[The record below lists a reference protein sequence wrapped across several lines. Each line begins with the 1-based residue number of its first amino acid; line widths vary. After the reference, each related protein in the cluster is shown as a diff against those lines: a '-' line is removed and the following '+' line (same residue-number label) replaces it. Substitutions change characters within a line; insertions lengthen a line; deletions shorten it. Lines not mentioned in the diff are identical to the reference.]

1 MKTNKGMGLSKK
13 YINIH
18 KLIKASDSKFLKRLP
33 DFAIYMVKLI
43 IRQNEI
49 NRILSVYAN
58 FEGVDFLPKI
68 IDELNVKVEIV
79 GKENLPENGRCFFVA
94 NHPFGFVDG
103 LILTSTVGEKY
114 GDFRAIGNDVFRLIP
129 HLKGNIA
136 AVNVFG
142 TNSREYVIEL
152 ERVFSSDIP
161 ITHFPAGLVSRI
173 KKGKVEDSDWQKGF
187 IKKAVANQRNVVPF
201 YFYGRNSLLF
211 YFIYIARK
219 TIGISKTMELV
230 LLPHELFNKRNKTI
244 RVKIGKPISYST
256 FDKSKSHYDW
266 AQFVKKQV
274 YNLKN
279 AI

>member
-1 MKTNKGMGLSKK
+1 MDLSKE

-18 KLIKASDSKFLKRLP
+18 KLIKASDSKLLKRLP
-33 DFAIYMVKLI
+33 DLVISLIKLI

-58 FEGVDFLPKI
+58 FEGVDFLTKI
-68 IDELNVKVEIV
+68 IKELNIKVEIE
-79 GKENLPENGRCFFVA
+79 GIENLPDNGKCFFVA

-103 LILTSTVGEKY
+103 LILTSTVANKY
-114 GDFRAIGNDVFRLIP
+114 GDFKAIGNNVFMHIP

-142 TNSREYVIEL
+142 TNSKKYVIEL
-152 ERVFSSDIP
+152 ERVFNSDIP

-173 KKGKVEDSDWQKGF
+173 KKGKVEDRDWQKSF
-187 IKKAVANQRNVVPF
+187 IKKAVASQRNVVPF

-219 TIGISKTMELV
+219 TFGISKTLELV

-244 RVKIGKPISYST
+244 RVKIGKPISYNT
-256 FDKSKSHYDW
+256 FDMSRSHHDW

>member
-1 MKTNKGMGLSKK
+1 MDLSKK

-33 DFAIYMVKLI
+33 DFAIYLVKLI

-49 NRILSVYAN
+49 NRILSGYAN

-68 IDELNVKVEIV
+68 IDELNIKVEIV

-103 LILTSTVGEKY
+103 LILTNTVANKY

-142 TNSREYVIEL
+142 TNSREYILEL
-152 ERVFSSDIP
+152 EKLFKSDIP

-201 YFYGRNSLLF
+201 YFHGRNSLLF

-219 TIGISKTMELV
+219 TFGISKTLELV

-244 RVKIGKPISYST
+244 RVKIGKPISYSA
-256 FDKSKSHYDW
+256 FDMSRSHYDW
-266 AQFVKKQV
+266 AQFVKKQA

-279 AI
+279 SI

>member
-1 MKTNKGMGLSKK
+1 MQTTRE

-33 DFAIYMVKLI
+33 DFAIYLVKLI

-68 IDELNVKVEIV
+68 IDELNIKVEIV

-103 LILTSTVGEKY
+103 LILTNTVGEKY
-114 GDFRAIGNDVFRLIP
+114 GDFRAIGNNVFMLIP

-142 TNSREYVIEL
+142 TNSREYILEL
-152 ERVFSSDIP
+152 ERVFNSDIP

-187 IKKAVANQRNVVPF
+187 IKKAVAYQRNVVPF

-219 TIGISKTMELV
+219 TFGISKTLELV

-256 FDKSKSHYDW
+256 FDMSRSHYDW
-266 AQFVKKQV
+266 TQFVKKQV
-274 YNLKN
+274 YNLKD
-279 AI
+279 IK

>member
-1 MKTNKGMGLSKK
+1 MQATRE

-33 DFAIYMVKLI
+33 DFAIYLIKLI

-58 FEGVDFLPKI
+58 FKGVDFLSKI
-68 IDELNVKVEIV
+68 IDELNIKVEIV

-114 GDFRAIGNDVFRLIP
+114 GDFRAIGNNVFMLIP

-142 TNSREYVIEL
+142 TNSRKYVLEL
-152 ERVFSSDIP
+152 ERVFNSDIP
-161 ITHFPAGLVSRI
+161 ITHFPTGLVSRI
-173 KKGKVEDSDWQKGF
+173 KKGKVEDRDWQKSF
-187 IKKAVANQRNVVPF
+187 IKKAVASQRNIVPF

-211 YFIYIARK
+211 YFIYIGRK
-219 TIGISKTMELV
+219 TFGISKTLELV
-230 LLPHELFNKRNKTI
+230 LLPHEIFNKRNKTI

-256 FDKSKSHYDW
+256 FDMSKTHYDW

-279 AI
+279 VK

>member
-1 MKTNKGMGLSKK
+1 ME
-13 YINIH
+13 YININ
-18 KLIKASDSKFLKRLP
+18 KQIKESSSKFLKKLP
-33 DFAIYMVKLI
+33 CFFVNWIKII
-43 IRQNEI
+43 IRQ
-49 NRILSVYAN
+49 
-58 FEGVDFLPKI
+58 
-68 IDELNVKVEIV
+68 DELNFILAKYSKYEGVRFLAKIVKELNIKVEIE
-79 GKENLPENGRCFFVA
+79 GIENLPDNGRCFFVA

-103 LILTSTVGEKY
+103 LILTSTVANKY
-114 GDFRAIGNDVFRLIP
+114 GDFKAIGNNVFMLIP

-142 TNSREYVIEL
+142 TNSREYVLEL
-152 ERVFSSDIP
+152 DRVFNSDIP

-187 IKKAVANQRNVVPF
+187 IKKEVANQRNVVPF
-201 YFYGRNSLLF
+201 YFFGRNSLLF
-211 YFIYIARK
+211 YFIYITRK
-219 TIGISKTMELV
+219 TFGISKTLELV

-256 FDKSKSHYDW
+256 FDMSNSHHDW
-266 AQFVKKQV
+266 VQFVKKQV

>member
-1 MKTNKGMGLSKK
+1 MDLSKK

-33 DFAIYMVKLI
+33 DFAVYLVKLI

-49 NRILSVYAN
+49 NRILSGYAN

-68 IDELNVKVEIV
+68 IDELNIKVEIV

-103 LILTSTVGEKY
+103 LILTNTVGEKY
-114 GDFRAIGNDVFRLIP
+114 GDFRAIGNDVFMLIP

-142 TNSREYVIEL
+142 TNSREYILEL
-152 ERVFSSDIP
+152 EKLFKSDIP

-173 KKGKVEDSDWQKGF
+173 KKGKVEDSDWQKAF

-219 TIGISKTMELV
+219 TFGISKTLELV

-244 RVKIGKPISYST
+244 RVKIGKPISYSA
-256 FDKSKSHYDW
+256 FDMSRSHYDW

-279 AI
+279 SI

>member
-1 MKTNKGMGLSKK
+1 MVME
-13 YINIH
+13 YININ
-18 KLIKASDSKFLKRLP
+18 KQIKESSSKFLKKLP
-33 DFAIYMVKLI
+33 CFFVNWIKII
-43 IRQNEI
+43 IRQ
-49 NRILSVYAN
+49 
-58 FEGVDFLPKI
+58 
-68 IDELNVKVEIV
+68 DELNFILAKYSKYEGVRFLAKIVKELNIKVEIE
-79 GKENLPENGRCFFVA
+79 GIENLPDNGRCFFVA

-103 LILTSTVGEKY
+103 LILTSTVANKY
-114 GDFRAIGNDVFRLIP
+114 GDFKAIGNNVFMLIP

-142 TNSREYVIEL
+142 TNSREYVLEL
-152 ERVFSSDIP
+152 DRVFNSDIP

-173 KKGKVEDSDWQKGF
+173 KKGKVEDRDWQKAF

-219 TIGISKTMELV
+219 TFGISKTLELV

-244 RVKIGKPISYST
+244 RVKIGKPISYNT
-256 FDKSKSHYDW
+256 FDMSRSHHDW

>member
-1 MKTNKGMGLSKK
+1 MNLSKE

-18 KLIKASDSKFLKRLP
+18 KLIKASDSKLLKRLP
-33 DFAIYMVKLI
+33 DFAIYLIKLI

-49 NRILSVYAN
+49 NRILSVYTN
-58 FEGVDFLPKI
+58 FEGVDLLPKI
-68 IDELNVKVEIV
+68 IDELNIKVEIV

-103 LILTSTVGEKY
+103 LILTSLVANKY
-114 GDFRAIGNDVFRLIP
+114 GDFRAIGNNVFMLIP

-142 TNSREYVIEL
+142 TNSREYVLEL
-152 ERVFSSDIP
+152 ERVFNSDIP

-187 IKKAVANQRNVVPF
+187 IKKEVANQRNVVPF
-201 YFYGRNSLLF
+201 YFFGRNSLLF
-211 YFIYIARK
+211 YFIYITRK
-219 TIGISKTMELV
+219 TFGISKTLELV

-244 RVKIGKPISYST
+244 RVKIGKPISCST
-256 FDKSKSHYDW
+256 FDMSNSHHDRV
-266 AQFVKKQV
+266 QFIKKQV

>member
-1 MKTNKGMGLSKK
+1 MDLSKK

-33 DFAIYMVKLI
+33 DFAIYLVKLI

-49 NRILSVYAN
+49 NRILSGYAN

-68 IDELNVKVEIV
+68 IDELNIKVEIV

-103 LILTSTVGEKY
+103 LILTNTVGEKY
-114 GDFRAIGNDVFRLIP
+114 GDFRAIGNDVFMLIP

-142 TNSREYVIEL
+142 TNSREYILEL
-152 ERVFSSDIP
+152 EKLFKSDIP
-161 ITHFPAGLVSRI
+161 ITHFPAGIVSRI
-173 KKGKVEDSDWQKGF
+173 KKGKVEDSDWQKAF

-219 TIGISKTMELV
+219 TFGISKTLELV

-244 RVKIGKPISYST
+244 RVKIGKPISYSA
-256 FDKSKSHYDW
+256 FDMSRSHYDW

-279 AI
+279 SI

>member
-1 MKTNKGMGLSKK
+1 MDLSKE

-18 KLIKASDSKFLKRLP
+18 KLIKASDSKLLKRLP
-33 DFAIYMVKLI
+33 DFVIYLITLI

-68 IDELNVKVEIV
+68 IDELNIKVEIV

-103 LILTSTVGEKY
+103 LILTNTVANKY
-114 GDFRAIGNDVFRLIP
+114 GDFRAIGNNIFMLIP

-142 TNSREYVIEL
+142 TNSREYVLEL
-152 ERVFSSDIP
+152 DRVFNSDIP
-161 ITHFPAGLVSRI
+161 ITHFPAGIVSRV
-173 KKGKVEDSDWQKGF
+173 KKGKVEDRDWPKGF
-187 IKKAVANQRNVVPF
+187 IKKAVACRRNVVPF

-219 TIGISKTMELV
+219 TFGISKNLELV

-256 FDKSKSHYDW
+256 FDMSRSPHDW

>member
-1 MKTNKGMGLSKK
+1 MVLE
-13 YINIH
+13 YININ
-18 KLIKASDSKFLKRLP
+18 KQIKESSSKFLKKLP
-33 DFAIYMVKLI
+33 CFFVNWI
-43 IRQNEI
+43 
-49 NRILSVYAN
+49 
-58 FEGVDFLPKI
+58 KI
-68 IDELNVKVEIV
+68 IIWQDELNFILTKYSKYEGISFLAKLTKELNIKVEIE
-79 GKENLPENGRCFFVA
+79 GIENLPDNGRCFFVA

-103 LILTSTVGEKY
+103 LILTNTVGEKY
-114 GDFRAIGNDVFRLIP
+114 GDFKAIGNNIFMLIP

-142 TNSREYVIEL
+142 TNSREYILEL
-152 ERVFSSDIP
+152 EKLFKSDIP
-161 ITHFPAGLVSRI
+161 VTHFPAGIVSRI
-173 KKGKVEDSDWQKGF
+173 KKGKVEDSNWEKGF
-187 IKKAVANQRNVVPF
+187 IKKAIAYQRNVVPF

-219 TIGISKTMELV
+219 TFGISKILELV

-244 RVKIGKPISYST
+244 KVKIGKPISYNT
-256 FDKSKSHYDW
+256 FDMSRSHHDW

>member
-1 MKTNKGMGLSKK
+1 MDLSKE

-18 KLIKASDSKFLKRLP
+18 KLIKASDSKLLKRLP
-33 DFAIYMVKLI
+33 DLVISLIKLI

-58 FEGVDFLPKI
+58 FEGVDFLTKI
-68 IDELNVKVEIV
+68 IKELNIKVEIE
-79 GKENLPENGRCFFVA
+79 GIENLPDNGKCFFVA

-103 LILTSTVGEKY
+103 LILTSTVANKY
-114 GDFRAIGNDVFRLIP
+114 GDFKAIGNNVFMHIP

-142 TNSREYVIEL
+142 TNSKKYVIEL
-152 ERVFSSDIP
+152 ERVFNSDIP

-173 KKGKVEDSDWQKGF
+173 KKGKVEDRDWQKSF
-187 IKKAVANQRNVVPF
+187 IKKAVASQRNVVPF

-219 TIGISKTMELV
+219 TFGISKTLELV

-244 RVKIGKPISYST
+244 RVKIGKPISYRT
-256 FDKSKSHYDW
+256 FDMSRSHHDW

>member
-1 MKTNKGMGLSKK
+1 ME
-13 YINIH
+13 YININ
-18 KLIKASDSKFLKRLP
+18 KQIKESSSKFLKKLP
-33 DFAIYMVKLI
+33 CFFVNWIKII
-43 IRQNEI
+43 IRQ
-49 NRILSVYAN
+49 
-58 FEGVDFLPKI
+58 
-68 IDELNVKVEIV
+68 DELNFILAKYSKYEGVRFLAKIVKELNIKVEIE
-79 GKENLPENGRCFFVA
+79 GIENLPDNGRCFFVA

-103 LILTSTVGEKY
+103 LILTSTVANKY
-114 GDFRAIGNDVFRLIP
+114 GDFKAIGNNVFMLIP

-142 TNSREYVIEL
+142 TNSREYVLEL
-152 ERVFSSDIP
+152 DRVFNSDIP

-173 KKGKVEDSDWQKGF
+173 KKGKVEDRDWQKGF
-187 IKKAVANQRNVVPF
+187 IKKAVVYQRNVVPF

-219 TIGISKTMELV
+219 TFGISKTLELV

-244 RVKIGKPISYST
+244 RVKIGKPISYRT
-256 FDKSKSHYDW
+256 FDISRSHHDW

>member
-1 MKTNKGMGLSKK
+1 MQTTRE

-33 DFAIYMVKLI
+33 DFAIYLVKLI

-68 IDELNVKVEIV
+68 IDELNIKVEIV

-103 LILTSTVGEKY
+103 LILTNTVGEKY
-114 GDFRAIGNDVFRLIP
+114 GDFRAIGNNVFMLIP

-142 TNSREYVIEL
+142 TNSREYILEL
-152 ERVFSSDIP
+152 ERVFNSDIP
-161 ITHFPAGLVSRI
+161 ITHFPAGIVSRI
-173 KKGKVEDSDWQKGF
+173 KKGKVEDSDWQKAF
-187 IKKAVANQRNVVPF
+187 IKKAVAYQRNVVPF
-201 YFYGRNSLLF
+201 YFFGRNSLLF

-219 TIGISKTMELV
+219 TFGISKNLELV
-230 LLPHELFNKRNKTI
+230 LLPIELFSKRNKTI
-244 RVKIGKPISYST
+244 RVKIGKPISYSA
-256 FDKSKSHYDW
+256 FDMSRSHYDW